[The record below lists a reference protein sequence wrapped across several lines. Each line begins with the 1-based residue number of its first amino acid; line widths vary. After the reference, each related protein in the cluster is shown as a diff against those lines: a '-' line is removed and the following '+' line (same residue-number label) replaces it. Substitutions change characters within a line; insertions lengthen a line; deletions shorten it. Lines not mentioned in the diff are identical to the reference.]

1 MKFSVL
7 LALLVSFAGIAA
19 FPACA
24 AGTLPVEEIVARASR
39 AAFYAGSDGI
49 ADVRMTI
56 TDARGR
62 QRQREM
68 RILRKDV
75 EEGGEQKFFVYFTSP
90 ADVARTVFM
99 VWKHP
104 GRDDDRW
111 LYLPAM
117 DLVRRISAA
126 DKRSQFVGSHFV
138 YEDISGR
145 ALEAD
150 SHELVSEEGDTYL
163 VRNVPLEKKGA
174 EFAWY
179 HVWIDKV
186 TFMPVKAEYHDA
198 AGTLLRRITAQERK
212 DVQGHPT
219 VIRSQAE
226 DLRQGGSTLLEFR
239 DVRYDVGLEDDIFE
253 ERYLRRPPVQ
263 WVK

>member
-1 MKFSVL
+1 MKLTVL
-7 LALLVSFAGIAA
+7 LAGLLFVA
-19 FPACA
+19 
-24 AGTLPVEEIVARASR
+24 LPVRAAEILPVAEIVARANR

-75 EEGGEQKFFVYFTSP
+75 QEGGEQKFFVYFTSP

-99 VWKHP
+99 VWKHS

-117 DLVRRISAA
+117 DLVRRISAT

-145 ALEAD
+145 ALDAD
-150 SHELVSEEGDTYL
+150 THELVSADGDVYL
-163 VRNVPLEKKGA
+163 VKNVPLEKKGV

-179 HVWIDKV
+179 HVWIDKA
-186 TFMPVKAEYHDA
+186 TFMPVKAEYYDA
-198 AGTLLRRITAQERK
+198 AGTLLRRITAQERR
-212 DVQGHPT
+212 DIQGQPT
-219 VIRSQAE
+219 VVRSQAE
-226 DLRQGGSTLLEFR
+226 DLRQGGSTLLEFQ
-239 DVRYDVGLEDDIFE
+239 DVRYDAGLEDDIFE